1 VCLPSSCRPSKP
13 ALGNN
18 GEAELCPER
27 PMPVMVDEY
36 PLADKLLNGHR
47 LARSNVAQTAPR
59 GRHAVLTVGG
69 NRGGLP
75 INFFGDRE
83 VILSLC
89 SSVASFCG
97 LKSTAPISLF
107 SAPTRGRGHA
117 LTTSRGIFLSR
128 RIAPEPKKF
137 GATSRQPLYSRT
149 VLFEIGKCYCPCA
162 LSPKSRP
169 RSPPVPQTLR
179 SGPHYY

>member
-1 VCLPSSCRPSKP
+1 
-13 ALGNN
+13 
-18 GEAELCPER
+18 
-27 PMPVMVDEY
+27 MPVMVDEY

-117 LTTSRGIFLSR
+117 LTTSRGKFLSR
-128 RIAPEPKKF
+128 A
-137 GATSRQPLYSRT
+137 SRQNQKSLGPPHGSPYTQEQCYSR
-149 VLFEIGKCYCPCA
+149 
-162 LSPKSRP
+162 
-169 RSPPVPQTLR
+169 
-179 SGPHYY
+179 